1 MSIGNLTP
9 IQMSGEIVNLML
21 TLRNQVKIYHWET
34 MKYSRH
40 KATDDLIDKL
50 DDSIDKFVEVYI
62 GKYGRPKLTSRTGT
76 IHLRNFDDAQ
86 ATTLLTEAI
95 SWMTDRLPSLL
106 SKKDSDL
113 LNIRDEIIADLNQT
127 RYLFTFH

>member
-1 MSIGNLTP
+1 
-9 IQMSGEIVNLML
+9 MSGEIVNLML